1 MLNRIK
7 ILVIAVCMLAVSGC
21 KEVLFS
27 NLDEVQA
34 NEMVAVLAVAG
45 IGSSRERDKEQNY
58 SILVE
63 RAHVATATT
72 ILRNEGFPRKSYE
85 SLGDVFS
92 AQGIVGTPFEQ
103 QARYVHAM
111 NQELSHTISTIR
123 GIQSARVLVTAPVRD
138 RYAREDPKASASI
151 SINYEPSFDAERN
164 VSRIKMIVAHSMS
177 NLAYDDVALALFPT
191 ATPTVQVTEPTEV
204 IDVQAMGLFSNA
216 ATNGGINFSARSLLI
231 ALGLLSSLLCV
242 AMLAKWHLRA
252 KDEVEQ

>member
-1 MLNRIK
+1 MHKRIK
-7 ILVIAVCMLAVSGC
+7 ISLIALCLLAVSGC

-27 NLDEVQA
+27 NLDEIQA

-45 IGSSRERDKEQNY
+45 IGSSRERDKDQSY
-58 SILVE
+58 SVLVE
-63 RAHVATATT
+63 GAHVATATT
-72 ILRNEGFPRKSYE
+72 ILRNEGFPRKNYE

-111 NQELSHTISTIR
+111 NQELSHTISTIH

-138 RYAREDPKASASI
+138 RYAREDPKATASVT
-151 SINYEPSFDAERN
+151 INYEPSFDAEHN

-191 ATPTVQVTEPTEV
+191 ATPTVQVTEPKEV
-204 IDVQAMGLFSNA
+204 IDLQAMGFFSNTA
-216 ATNGGINFSARSLLI
+216 PNGGINLNARSLLI
-231 ALGLLSSLLCV
+231 ALGLLSSLLCAV
-242 AMLAKWHLRA
+242 IIVRWYMRA
-252 KDEVEQ
+252 NDAAEQ